1 MLRLGANF
9 ASVGS
14 CLAGSAEWLIW
25 DFSLFRNSCLVHPVR
40 VNRESKKKTWPVK
53 PKQTPKWGRATVSD
67 IDSLRVPHFEQ
78 HLPRDTR
85 YFLQKHKYWQ
95 HTENL
100 SPVFG
105 FKTQIRSFFF
115 LSHQL
120 NSLMLHA
127 NVTFHPQIHQN
138 TDVWRL
144 ESVLMA

>member
-85 YFLQKHKYWQ
+85 YFLQKNKYWR

-115 LSHQL
+115 FRISWIVLCSML
-120 NSLMLHA
+120 MSLFTPKYIKTQTCDALK
-127 NVTFHPQIHQN
+127 V
-138 TDVWRL
+138 
-144 ESVLMA
+144 S